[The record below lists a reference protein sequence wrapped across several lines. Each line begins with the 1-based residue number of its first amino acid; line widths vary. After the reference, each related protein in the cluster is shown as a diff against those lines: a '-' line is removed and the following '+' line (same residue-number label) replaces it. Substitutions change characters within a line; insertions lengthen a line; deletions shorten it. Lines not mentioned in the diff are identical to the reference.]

1 MKKLNFNIKFNLKI
15 GIFTFT
21 SLFFLYL
28 LYLSIPSLFDT
39 GRVQK
44 ALYKNLN
51 KDFGLNLSLSSD
63 ITYRILPQ
71 PHFHI
76 KDSKIYHTK
85 SDVSNEIGEA
95 KDLKIFVSQKNFFNK
110 NNIKINKIIFSKVN
124 LFLKREN
131 ISFIKNFIK
140 NEFSEKKIFI
150 KNSKLFFND
159 RDENTVFIYSIK
171 NLDLFKNKKENIQK
185 ISTNGELFKVPIK
198 FQWLKNLENNNTM
211 SNFKARKIDISFTN
225 KGNFING
232 KYEYENNLNISTNNF
247 RTIYKINKDHIDF
260 SSKKSLIKNT
270 PISFKGKIDT
280 SPFSFE
286 LQINAKDIDINY
298 LLKNTS
304 LLNEILISEIFLN
317 KNVNGVI
324 NIKTDDLYNNKIF
337 KNAGI
342 FFNFEEGEI
351 NLNNSFLLNKKFA
364 KLELKN
370 SNFIKK
376 DDRVLLIGQLYLD
389 IYDENQIY
397 KIFPISKKKKFK
409 KKLNGINIDFTLDLF
424 SSKILI
430 DKINFLD
437 EKKNILQSK
446 KIDDFVEGNFET
458 LFEFS
463 NYILFKNFM
472 KKVLSIHLDEG

>member
-1 MKKLNFNIKFNLKI
+1 
-15 GIFTFT
+15 
-21 SLFFLYL
+21 
-28 LYLSIPSLFDT
+28 
-39 GRVQK
+39 
-44 ALYKNLN
+44 
-51 KDFGLNLSLSSD
+51 
-63 ITYRILPQ
+63 
-71 PHFHI
+71 
-76 KDSKIYHTK
+76 
-85 SDVSNEIGEA
+85 
-95 KDLKIFVSQKNFFNK
+95 
-110 NNIKINKIIFSKVN
+110 
-124 LFLKREN
+124 
-131 ISFIKNFIK
+131 
-140 NEFSEKKIFI
+140 
-150 KNSKLFFND
+150 
-159 RDENTVFIYSIK
+159 
-171 NLDLFKNKKENIQK
+171 
-185 ISTNGELFKVPIK
+185 
-198 FQWLKNLENNNTM
+198 M

-286 LQINAKDIDINY
+286 VKISAKDIDINY

-317 KNVNGVI
+317 KNINGVI

-337 KNAGI
+337 KNADI
-342 FFNFEEGEI
+342 FFNIEEGEI